1 MNRKKNF
8 LLTAVLLSVLIT
20 NGQTHTNFSNG
31 VAQYREENYPEAL
44 KYFAAAAEED
54 PRNAQVPYYTGRIY
68 LDMSDYKK
76 AASYLEKAIALDSSR
91 SHWIYECGLVYYA
104 IPDYKKSLQ
113 FIKLAGE
120 KGYKRT
126 NDYLENLG
134 NAYVNAG
141 QYAPAAET
149 LDEVLQKKPA
159 DKELLYQTAQ
169 AYYRAGAYQDAIDR
183 WDRLLELDKNNAEVL
198 YMIGLSFQ
206 KKGEKEKG
214 QQLCDRAIQMNPS
227 LKSKRQQLGGGAL

>member
-1 MNRKKNF
+1 MRKN
-8 LLTAVLLSVLIT
+8 LLLAVILLSTALT
-20 NGQTHTNFSNG
+20 RAQTPTNFSNG
-31 VAQYREENYPEAL
+31 VAQYRDENYTEAL
-44 KYFAAAAEED
+44 KFFTAAAAEE
-54 PRNAQVPYYTGRIY
+54 PQNAQVPYYMGRIY
-68 LDMSDYKK
+68 LDMSDYRK
-76 AASYLEKAIALDSSR
+76 AAGYLEKAIALDSSR
-91 SHWIYECGLVYYA
+91 SNWIYECGLVYYA
-104 IPDYKKSLQ
+104 IPDYKRSLQ
-113 FIKLAGE
+113 FIELAGE

-141 QYAPAAET
+141 QYAKGAAA

-159 DKELLYQTAQ
+159 DKELMYQTAQ
-169 AYYRAGAYQDAIDR
+169 AYYRAGAYQEAIDR

-227 LKSKRQQLGGGAL
+227 LKSQRQQLGGGAL